1 MACAAIALSA
11 PSQGAKSCVCKA
23 NGRDYHE
30 GQIACILGRLA
41 RCEMFLNNT
50 TWKQLANDCPEA
62 SLLRTEPLLDRLRL
76 MNGSLPPKAC

>member
-1 MACAAIALSA
+1 
-11 PSQGAKSCVCKA
+11 VCKA

-30 GQIACILGRLA
+30 GQITCILGHLA

-62 SLLRTEPLLDRLRL
+62 SLAPAGLLLDRLRL
-76 MNGSLPPKAC
+76 MNGSLPPEAC